1 MRYPERKG
9 KGQRLIQ
16 LHIYLLCVFMIAIL
30 VLQCPAYAQSDEVHV
45 FISGPDTLPTNTTA
59 QYTIQITGGPAE
71 EMGDWRF
78 EAWLE
83 SPKGVRMETTPEPQN
98 GTSSENIFA
107 VNITTPENTQVIYL
121 NVNGT
126 STNETDTAW
135 SGDVSKEIKVFEPIT
150 VNITASIRN
159 THQIDVKEA
168 VVTFYFDGEL
178 IGNRTVDVAANNTEK
193 VFMLWLVPKTEEGE
207 HEVEVRINEDGNLLE
222 FNNGDNVMR
231 KTIYVG
237 KRPSREMGP
246 IMIFNTGL
254 VFFIDVIA
262 FFLFVGV
269 FMMRRKTLRGRGYYS
284 TAATNSMYFFG
295 LLMIALS
302 IPVFYVSQ
310 ILSDNP
316 DVDGDPVGR
325 LIEGIWVFVLGF
337 AIILLNWDRTRKKR
351 R

>member
-1 MRYPERKG
+1 MVAQY
-9 KGQRLIQ
+9 Q
-16 LHIYLLCVFMIAIL
+16 IL
-30 VLQCPAYAQSDEVHV
+30 AQSDEVHV
-45 FISGPDTLPTNTTA
+45 FITGSDTLPTNTTA
-59 QYTIQITGGPAE
+59 EYTIQITGGPP
-71 EMGDWRF
+71 GDVKNWSF
-78 EAWLE
+78 EAKVE
-83 SPKGVRMETTPEPQN
+83 GPDVMPGDADVVPRN
-98 GTSSENIFA
+98 GTSSENIFK
-107 VNITTPENTQVIYL
+107 VNVTTPESTQIIYL
-121 NVNGT
+121 KVNGSSSNNT
-126 STNETDTAW
+126 HTLW
-135 SGDVSKEIKVFEPIT
+135 SGNVSKEIKVFKPIV
-150 VNITASIRN
+150 VNISAVVRN

-178 IGNRTVDVAANNTEK
+178 IGNRTMDVVANGTEK
-193 VFMLWLVPKTEEGE
+193 VYMLWLVPKTEEGE

-284 TAATNSMYFFG
+284 TAATNSMYFLG

-325 LIEGIWVFVLGF
+325 LIEGIWIFVLGF